1 MESARSDPERD
12 ELLSQFSNLTG
23 CAPSEARQYLDANQ
37 WDLAAAAAEYYTSLE
52 EAAAEARSSSEA
64 APENDENKPPPAQ
77 LAPGG
82 GRTLGGN
89 PVPQP
94 IPTTSSMTDQSSSSS
109 RAPPKKKFA
118 TLGDLGGGSSAGHA
132 GQGHGD
138 DSDDSDYDP
147 KQDLFAGGEKSGLA
161 VQNPDDMRRKILER
175 ARKQAIPTNPLTSLT
190 RTNPPSRNLP
200 RPEDPSA
207 PSRPTP
213 TNFTGTARTLGGED
227 TPSQVIPGSS
237 IPSTRTAPPVER
249 VLHFWTDGFSVDD
262 GPLYRN
268 DDPANAEILAHI
280 RQGRA
285 PMDILNVERNQEADV
300 KLDMHK
306 EKYKP
311 PKKKYKPFGGGGQR
325 LGSPTLGDGGMVSI
339 ATSQQLAGSTASSA
353 AATASIS
360 SSSSSAMH
368 IDDAQ
373 PTISLQIRLGDGT
386 RLVSRFNTTHTIGDV
401 YDFVTRSSS
410 TQGREFALMTTFPS
424 TELKDQSRV
433 LGQMSEFKRG
443 GTIVQKWI

>member
-1 MESARSDPERD
+1 M
-12 ELLSQFSNLTG
+12 
-23 CAPSEARQYLDANQ
+23 ARQHLEANQ
-37 WDLAAAAAEYYTSLE
+37 WDLAAAATEYYTSLE
-52 EAAAEARSSSEA
+52 EAAAEPRSSSEV
-64 APENDENKPPPAQ
+64 APENDENKPPHQ
-77 LAPGG
+77 TAPSG
-82 GRTLGGN
+82 GRTLGGDS
-89 PVPQP
+89 VPQP
-94 IPTTSSMTDQSSSSS
+94 IPTTSSMPDQSSSSS

-118 TLGDLGGGSSAGHA
+118 TLGDLGGGSSAGHS

-147 KQDLFAGGEKSGLA
+147 KQDLFAGGEKSD
-161 VQNPDDMRRKILER
+161 PR
-175 ARKQAIPTNPLTSLT
+175 ASKKASYTPKAPSSLT
-190 RTNPPSRNLP
+190 HTNLSSRNLP

-207 PSRPTP
+207 PSRPPP
-213 TNFTGTARTLGGED
+213 TNFTGTARTLGGDD

-237 IPSTRTAPPVER
+237 TPSTRTAPPVER
-249 VLHFWTDGFSVDD
+249 ILHFWTDGFSVDD
-262 GPLYRN
+262 GPLYRT

-285 PMDILNVERNQEADV
+285 PMDILNVERSQEVDV
-300 KLDMHK
+300 KLAMHE

-311 PKKKYKPFGGGGQR
+311 PKKKYKPFEDGGQR
-325 LGSPTLGDGGMVSI
+325 LGSPTPGDGGMVSI
-339 ATSQQLAGSTASSA
+339 ATSQQPAGSAASST
-353 AATASIS
+353 ATTTTSTP
-360 SSSSSAMH
+360 SSSSAMQ

-424 TELKDQSRV
+424 TELKD
-433 LGQMSEFKRG
+433 LGRALGELSEFKRG
-443 GTIVQKWI
+443 GTVVQKWI